1 MATLTFKNLRVT
13 NSNSTVI
20 GKTAK
25 NEEWAFKAESVK
37 AAHAIAKKIAWKGR
51 GKTPSKGW
59 AHQTSF

>member
-25 NEEWAFKAESVK
+25 NEEYAFKAESVK
-37 AAHAIAKKIAWKGR
+37 AAHAIAKKIAWKGK

-59 AHQTSF
+59 VIDLPF